1 MAGKDKG
8 KHSAAAAGRLPLD
21 KGGKRGELRCVSY
34 VVMPD
39 GRSVPVDELTQ
50 EEKEQWQRRMLERL
64 GENMSDYYS
73 QHPELYARF

>member
-1 MAGKDKG
+1 
-8 KHSAAAAGRLPLD
+8 
-21 KGGKRGELRCVSY
+21 
-34 VVMPD
+34 MPD